1 VFFFI
6 VWFSF
11 LLFAHS
17 ENEDL
22 RNKLRIKEQKIEEL
36 DDVVDHLKR
45 TIRGNLDIDMPMNKN
60 KPPMIERIIEK
71 PVFIEKL
78 VEIHRTQQPK

>member
-1 VFFFI
+1 M
-6 VWFSF
+6 
-11 LLFAHS
+11 LFAHS

-45 TIRGNLDIDMPMNKN
+45 TIRGNLDIDMSMNKN

>member
-1 VFFFI
+1 LICFFVAF
-6 VWFSF
+6 
-11 LLFAHS
+11 FAHNS

-36 DDVVDHLKR
+36 DDVIDQLKR
-45 TIRGNLDIDMPMNKN
+45 TIRGNLDIDMQLNKN

-78 VEIHRTQQPK
+78 VEIHRS